1 MVDKG
6 RQGCLGLALPPIE
19 HAAWLGILSVLRTR
33 TIKLQHWMLEC
44 SVKNTRI
51 LCKRVTKKEEKNHE
65 NQTLGGISPRFLRQA
80 IPSGYRILVL

>member
-1 MVDKG
+1 
-6 RQGCLGLALPPIE
+6 
-19 HAAWLGILSVLRTR
+19 
-33 TIKLQHWMLEC
+33 MLEC